1 VSSKEWQRH
10 HDSWLNTVMW
20 EAIGDDGHPTIQDL
34 HAHIQVHRPTPG
46 NDIDVAP
53 VKDYVTRYDLRIKV
67 VAGENQVELFHQAF
81 CKWFLKLCEADP
93 QALIYL
99 WTSQVRDEEGLLIEN
114 PTDIPMA
121 LLLLKKFVHKLFLR
135 TTGGA
140 YHVQVLLGTEIDLA
154 AIMETIGWW
163 LKSTKQGMWQT
174 DLQSAEETLCA
185 GWLLFSV
192 EEYDWEALS
201 QEI

>member
-1 VSSKEWQRH
+1 MSSKEWQRH

-20 EAIGDDGHPTIQDL
+20 EAIGDDNHPTIQDL

-140 YHVQVLLGTEIDLA
+140 YHVQVLLGTEI
-154 AIMETIGWW
+154 
-163 LKSTKQGMWQT
+163 
-174 DLQSAEETLCA
+174 
-185 GWLLFSV
+185 
-192 EEYDWEALS
+192 
-201 QEI
+201 